1 MDVKFPI
8 GPLAVPEHVTTEHT
22 QDWLGKIGSYTTR
35 LREVVD
41 GQSDAQ
47 LGKTYREGS
56 WTVRQ
61 LVHHIA
67 DSQLTLY
74 QRLKLA
80 LTEDNPAV
88 LSFAEELWATLP
100 DNELPVESSIRIL
113 EGLNERIV
121 TVGQH
126 LTESQLKRVFTHQT
140 DGETSVAS
148 TLAKLAWHQEH
159 HLAHIRI
166 ALEK

>member
-35 LREVVD
+35 LREAVD